1 MSLQNQEELVTFDT
15 VPNLKKQHQVH
26 VGAYLL
32 TFFEYEFSFVQLFSF
47 KMKILADTQNK

>member
-15 VPNLKKQHQVH
+15 VPNLKKQHQVN

-32 TFFEYEFSFVQLFSF
+32 TFFEYEFPFVPTFLF
-47 KMKILADTQNK
+47 QNENFS